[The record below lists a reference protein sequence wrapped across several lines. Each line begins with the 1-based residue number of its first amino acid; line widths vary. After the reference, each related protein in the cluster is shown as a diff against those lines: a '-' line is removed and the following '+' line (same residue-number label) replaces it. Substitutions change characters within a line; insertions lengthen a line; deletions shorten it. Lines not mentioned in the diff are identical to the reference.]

1 MAKKTANM
9 CFKRLEEVDAD
20 FPTLMGGVGETVHG
34 SRLAKVGRAR
44 KIAQPPGSARG
55 CFECF
60 YKTTTDESHVDK
72 TFSTKSAPGMVASSS
87 ITSSREGGLGL
98 GSQDSSSGN

>member
-9 CFKRLEEVDAD
+9 CFKRLKEVDAD
-20 FPTLMGGVGETVHG
+20 FPTLMGG
-34 SRLAKVGRAR
+34 SRKPFAVRDSPKLEGFKKRAWL
-44 KIAQPPGSARG
+44 ARG

-60 YKTTTDESHVDK
+60 YKTTDESHVDN

>member
-44 KIAQPPGSARG
+44 KIAPAWLS
-55 CFECF
+55 
-60 YKTTTDESHVDK
+60 
-72 TFSTKSAPGMVASSS
+72 
-87 ITSSREGGLGL
+87 
-98 GSQDSSSGN
+98 

>member
-1 MAKKTANM
+1 MAKKMANM

-20 FPTLMGGVGETVHG
+20 FPTLMGGVGETVDG
-34 SRLAKVGRAR
+34 SRPAKVGRDR
-44 KIAQPPGSARG
+44 KLAPPGSARG

-72 TFSTKSAPGMVASSS
+72 TFSTKSAPEMVASSS